1 MSAINAL
8 VQQAIRH
15 SGLSRRA
22 LARRAQLAPETVS
35 RICRRGTGDFAT
47 VAKLVRAAGLQL
59 AAIAGA
65 SRDHPGAPSAG
76 ASDHERLDARSLA
89 LHAVIAGKLLA
100 NPALVASRVLPTV
113 ARFKEVH
120 AGSGALGLLETW
132 ERAAQAGAGELARL
146 CIDPTETGKQLRQAS
161 PMSGI
166 LLPGERRQIRDAF
179 AA

>member
-1 MSAINAL
+1 MSEIDAL
-8 VQQAIRH
+8 VQQATRH

-22 LARRAQLAPETVS
+22 LARRAHLAPETVS

-59 AAIAGA
+59 AAVAGA
-65 SRDHPGAPSAG
+65 SRDHGASPAG
-76 ASDHERLDARSLA
+76 ASDHGRLDARSLA

-113 ARFKEVH
+113 ARFKKVH
-120 AGSGALGLLETW
+120 AGSGALSLLEAW
-132 ERAAQAGAGELARL
+132 ERAARSGAGELARL

-161 PMSGI
+161 PLSGI
-166 LLPGERRQIRDAF
+166 LLPGERRQIREAF